1 MAPEPNVA
9 PVNDPPAGDPPA
21 SIITDPGTSDW
32 RESLAGDNVERLEGL
47 QKFESTDKFFEHYD
61 GMLNRNWRD
70 EYAGDDDKFK
80 STLERFNTPA
90 DMGSAYR
97 EAQGL
102 IRSGSSRTPPAEGA
116 SDEDVKAFR
125 EANGI
130 PLEASGYMDNL
141 PDGLVIGDD
150 DREVMGDFMGVLH
163 GMNVDPKVGHAV
175 IDWYNQ
181 FAEQQ
186 QDDLA
191 SMDSEHHQE
200 TEDLLRQSWGGDYRA
215 NINLIGSLI
224 ESTFGA
230 EHKEVI
236 LNARDPDGRA
246 IMNIPGVLE
255 GLAELSRK
263 VNPVAQLAPP
273 GGDPAQTLNS
283 EIAELEKFMREDRKA
298 YNHDEPAQARLRQL
312 YDIRLKHEAA

>member
-1 MAPEPNVA
+1 M
-9 PVNDPPAGDPPA
+9 
-21 SIITDPGTSDW
+21 
-32 RESLAGDNVERLEGL
+32 ERLESL
-47 QKFESTDKFFEHYD
+47 QKFDSTEKFFEHYD
-61 GMLNRNWRD
+61 GMTNRNWRD

-80 STLERFNTPA
+80 STLERFSTPA

-102 IRSGSSRTPPAEGA
+102 IRSGQASAPPAEGA
-116 SDEDVKAFR
+116 SEEDVKAFR

-141 PDGLVIGDD
+141 PDGLVIGEE
-150 DREVMGDFMGVLH
+150 DREIMGDFMGVLH

-191 SMDSEHHQE
+191 ENDTVHHQE
-200 TEDLLRQSWGGDYRA
+200 TEDQLRQTWGPDYRA
-215 NINLIGSLI
+215 NINLVGSLI
-224 ESTFGA
+224 DSTFG
-230 EHKEVI
+230 KEFKQVI

-246 IMNIPGVLE
+246 IMNIPGILE

-263 VNPVAQLAPP
+263 VNPIAQLAPS
-273 GGDPAQTLNS
+273 GGDPALTLNS
-283 EIAELEKFMREDRKA
+283 EIAELEKFMREERKA
-298 YNHDEPAQARLRQL
+298 YNNDETAQARLRQL
-312 YDIRLKHEAA
+312 YDIRIKHEAA

>member
-1 MAPEPNVA
+1 M
-9 PVNDPPAGDPPA
+9 
-21 SIITDPGTSDW
+21 
-32 RESLAGDNVERLEGL
+32 AGDNIERLESL

-61 GMLNRNWRD
+61 GMANRNWRD

-80 STLERFNTPA
+80 STLERFNSPA
-90 DMGSAYR
+90 DMGTAYR

-102 IRSGSSRTPPAEGA
+102 IRSGQGRQPPGEGA

-130 PLEASGYMDNL
+130 PLESSGYMDNL

-150 DREVMGDFMGVLH
+150 DREIMGDFMGVLH

-191 SMDSEHHQE
+191 TMDSEHHQE
-200 TEDLLRQSWGGDYRA
+200 TEDQLRQSWGGDYRA

-263 VNPVAQLAPP
+263 VNPVAQLAPT
-273 GGDPAQTLNS
+273 GGDPAQTLS
-283 EIAELEKFMREDRKA
+283 DEIGALEKYMREDRKA

-312 YDIRLKHEAA
+312 YDIRIKHEAA

>member
-1 MAPEPNVA
+1 M
-9 PVNDPPAGDPPA
+9 
-21 SIITDPGTSDW
+21 
-32 RESLAGDNVERLEGL
+32 AGDNVERLEGL
-47 QKFESTDKFFEHYD
+47 NKFDTQDAFFEHYD
-61 GMLNRNWRD
+61 GMVNHNWRD
-70 EYAGDDDKFK
+70 DFAGDDDKFK

-90 DMGSAYR
+90 DMGNAYR

-116 SDEDVKAFR
+116 DEADVKAFR

-141 PDGLVIGDD
+141 PDGLVVGEE
-150 DREVMGDFMGVLH
+150 DREIMGDFMGVLH

-175 IDWYNQ
+175 IDWYNN
-181 FAEQQ
+181 FTEQA

-191 SMDSEHHQE
+191 DNDSSHHQE
-200 TEDLLRQSWGGDYRA
+200 TEDQLRQSWGGDYRA
-215 NINLIGSLI
+215 NINLIGALI
-224 ESTFGA
+224 DSTFGS

-263 VNPVAQLAPP
+263 VNPVAQLAPS
-273 GGDPAQTLNS
+273 GGDPAQTLNT
-283 EIAELEKFMREDRKA
+283 EIAELEKYMRADRPA
-298 YNHDEPAQARLRQL
+298 YNKDEPAQARLRQL
-312 YDIRLKHEAA
+312 YDIRIKHEAA